1 MIKTVTVYAD
11 VDEIINQISTTSLEE
26 ELNRRKKLQV
36 SDIKLATREE
46 SIRSSEVSIEID
58 PYDYDLVNQEDI
70 RVSDFSKME
79 LIEYLKSL
87 GYNVYGDEL
96 SLSLLEKL
104 AQDLQ
109 DVQPYKLKDFLC
121 DLFELSHMASKEDII
136 NEMRNKIR

>member
-109 DVQPYKLKDFLC
+109 DVQPYKLKYFLC